1 MPHNC
6 ICLCQRKKI
15 VSSLIEWVLRW
26 LELYLFVLGYYSY
39 FFFNF
44 LLQLYCISLAKFPS
58 LSSQKMVFI
67 ETREN
72 LKEKQLW
79 WVEGISLFLHITK
92 TFKIAS
98 NHLVFLWLTW
108 LSVPVI
114 TLALQQLIIMIDRGV
129 WQFLFCVLWFK
140 SHMWFICNAM
150 LFPMILHLIN
160 F

>member
-15 VSSLIEWVLRW
+15 VSSLFEWVLRW

-114 TLALQQLIIMIDRGV
+114 TLALQQSIIMMTEANDNSYFVFYDSNTTCDSFVILCS
-129 WQFLFCVLWFK
+129 FLWFFT
-140 SHMWFICNAM
+140 W
-150 LFPMILHLIN
+150 
-160 F
+160 